1 MRLLFLMPKSG
12 SRLLGL
18 DPFLAA
24 LGDAHELS
32 IFDGSHLFAEQLRG
46 IDVVIDNRGADR
58 AMIDA
63 AADQRIQ
70 LWQILSTGLDSWDIP
85 YFLEK
90 GVSIAYTPGQFSGPA
105 LAEHA
110 LFLILALVKNLNRS
124 QANLAAGIR
133 LDPMNTELAGKTLG
147 LVGLGASGRET
158 AWRAAALGME
168 IAAIDV
174 LPIDD
179 EARSRFGIGWFG
191 GVDSLLELMARSDV
205 VSIHAPLT
213 PQTTGL
219 IGRSAIRAMRPG
231 SIIVNVARGAIIDE
245 VELLAALEDGHL
257 AGAGL
262 DVFVD
267 EPADPRNPLVTHSR
281 VVATPHVAGITHETM
296 MRRGMAAVQN
306 IERVARGETP
316 LFLVTAA
323 G

>member
-12 SRLLGL
+12 RRLLGL

-24 LGDAHELS
+24 LGDAHDLT
-32 IFDGSHLFAEQLRG
+32 IFDGSHPFEEQLHG
-46 IDVVIDNRGADR
+46 VEVVVDNRGADR

-63 AADQRIQ
+63 AAEQRIQ

-90 GVSIAYTPGQFSGPA
+90 GVRIANTPGQFSGPA

-110 LFLILALVKNLNRS
+110 LFLILALIKSFKGS
-124 QANLAAGIR
+124 QASLAAGIC
-133 LDPMNTELAGKTLG
+133 LGPVNTELAGKTLG

-168 IAAIDV
+168 VAAIDP

-179 EARSRFGIGWFG
+179 EARRRLGIGWFG

-213 PQTTGL
+213 PQTTRL
-219 IGRSAIRAMRPG
+219 IDRSAIRAMRPG

-245 VELLAALEDGHL
+245 VELLAALDDGHL

-262 DVFVD
+262 DVFLD
-267 EPADPRNPLVTHSR
+267 EPVDPQHPLVTHTR

-296 MRRGMAAVQN
+296 RRRGMAAVQN
-306 IERVARGETP
+306 IERVARGEIP

>member
-1 MRLLFLMPKSG
+1 MRVLFVMPKDG
-12 SRLLGL
+12 GRLVL

-24 LGDAHELS
+24 LGDAHEVT
-32 IFDGSHLFAEQLRG
+32 IFDGSHPFVEQLRG
-46 IDVVIDNRGADR
+46 CDVVVDNQGADR

-63 AADQRIQ
+63 AVDQRIQ

-90 GVSIAYTPGQFSGPA
+90 GVRIANTPGQFSRTA

-110 LFLILALVKNLNRS
+110 LFLMLAVIKNFNAS
-124 QANLAAGIR
+124 QANLNAGICYV
-133 LDPMNTELAGKTLG
+133 PVNTELAGMTLG

-158 AWRAAALGME
+158 ALRASALGMQVG
-168 IAAIDV
+168 AVDP
-174 LPIDD
+174 LPIDA
-179 EARSRFGIGWFG
+179 ESRRKLGIGWFG

-213 PQTTGL
+213 PQTTAL

-231 SIIVNVARGAIIDE
+231 SVLVNVSRGAIVDE
-245 VELLAALEDGHL
+245 VELLSALQDGHL

-262 DVFVD
+262 DVFVE
-267 EPADPRNPLVTHSR
+267 EPVSPQHPLVIHPR
-281 VVATPHVAGITHETM
+281 VVATPHVAGSTHETM
-296 MRRGMAAVQN
+296 RRRGIAAAQQ
-306 IERVARGETP
+306 IDRVARGETP
-316 LFLVTAA
+316 MFLVTAA